1 MNSEILLDR
10 EAQSRDGRK
19 NLIRQIDYNV
29 RELTNKLSQTQ
40 TRQNMYHTK
49 QNATAQTYSVS

>member
-10 EAQSRDGRK
+10 EAATRSGRK
-19 NLIRQIDYNV
+19 DLIRQIDYNV
-29 RELTNKLSQTQ
+29 RELTNQLSQ

-49 QNATAQTYSVS
+49 QNAAFQTYSVS